1 MALKVCSVICLFMD
15 GLILVLEDLCV
26 LSVSKNIEIQCG

>member
-1 MALKVCSVICLFMD
+1 MICLFVD
-15 GLILVLEDLCV
+15 SLILVLEDLYV